1 MKAMKA
7 RFFINGLAVFITA
20 MLFSL
25 FSKLEISSLEISSVL
40 TIILTTLNTING
52 IILGISTA
60 NLLLEIGDLIDMVEE
75 IKNDKEN

>member
-1 MKAMKA
+1 MKA